1 MVRKVLRKD
10 AQTARQQISELL
22 QDGTSAKDIAEIVDC
37 SVPFIYLVAREI
49 GYEFVRKS
57 KLGEQIDQ
65 IRESIEN
72 GASFGEVARRHGV
85 DKRTIKNFCDARGIK
100 YKTAEERYLQEH
112 KRFVESIP
120 NTVETNTFFRLQYI
134 DGYVNSQGTVQC
146 KCRVCNSEI
155 TVTWQSIAKG
165 SASCPLCAEDE
176 KNRIEEIKRQDLLLK
191 QEQKRVERERLQVER
206 EEQKARQ
213 REEQYKSKLHPCVV
227 CGTITD
233 RPKYCSS
240 KCADKVANKVKE
252 IRRRNII
259 KEAMIDNDI
268 TLQSLYKRDGGVC
281 YLCGKPCRYD
291 DYVTKDGTF
300 IAGDWYPS
308 IDHVI
313 ALANGGEHSWENV
326 RLAHRLC
333 NSRKSDRGIP
343 PPL

>member
-49 GYEFVRKS
+49 GYTFERGS
-57 KLGEQIDQ
+57 KLDDKVSDIRKEIDGGATFAELSRKFGVSKHT
-65 IRESIEN
+65 IINFCKAKGIEN
-72 GASFGEVARRHGV
+72 KKQH
-85 DKRTIKNFCDARGIK
+85 D
-100 YKTAEERYLQEH
+100 
-112 KRFVESIP
+112 RFVDSIP
-120 NTVETNTFFRLQYI
+120 SIVDTNTSLRFEYV
-134 DGYVNSQGTVQC
+134 DGYTNNRGTIR
-146 KCRVCNSEI
+146 CRCRFCGRVSEL
-155 TVTWQSIAKG
+155 TWQSIAKG

-176 KNRIEEIKRQDLLLK
+176 KNRIEEIKCQDLLLK
-191 QEQKRVERERLQVER
+191 QEQKRIEQEHLRVEREQ
-206 EEQKARQ
+206 QKARQ
-213 REEQYKSKLHPCVV
+213 KEEQYNKKLHPCVV
-227 CGTITD
+227 CGEVTD
-233 RPKYCSS
+233 RPKYCSDRCS
-240 KCADKVANKVKE
+240 NKASNKANE

-343 PPL
+343 PPY